1 VPATCG
7 VNSIVAKGRPL
18 VAVFETAGFRF
29 RYAHGFVRL
38 AQNIRAR
45 AILVFVVVVVPI
57 RDPNPP
63 SERHEGGYRLR
74 ASDFSQGE
82 K

>member
-57 RDPNPP
+57 RDPNP
-63 SERHEGGYRLR
+63 SEGHEGGCRLR